1 MSSFL
6 SNFKDSVVELRQ
18 AVNHHYA
25 DKDALADKQASIFA
39 VNYKFWNYVYQYLWS
54 KEITSYNDLVN
65 HIQTDS
71 AINSIN
77 WKRMYT
83 IIIIVCVYS
92 LFRTRLLKNYE
103 KTKLDQMVDEN
114 KQAVWKELN
123 KNKEKGV
130 SEWDGD
136 YNTEVSQ
143 ENEEEEEEEEEK
155 NSNSTGFSFGK
166 KSKAKYKKNVKLLQ
180 KKYEEI
186 QLQKQL
192 QQEQDDDDDLAD
204 IADLLED

>member
-6 SNFKDSVVELRQ
+6 SNFKDSIVELRQ

-143 ENEEEEEEEEEK
+143 ENEDNEEEK

>member
-77 WKRMYT
+77 WKRIYT

-143 ENEEEEEEEEEK
+143 ENEEEEEEEK